1 MIRLT
6 AVNSPTAQHYFSGG
20 NTASGFVSYYDYIF
34 RDLDRLY
41 IIKGAPG
48 TGKSKLMRDI
58 ANEACNRNYTIE
70 YYHCASDPDS
80 LDGIIIRDISVGVLD
95 GTAPHVGVRRQR
107 GSVVAFYFSATR
119 RRSVP
124 QISS

>member
-1 MIRLT
+1 MATEDLT
-6 AVNSPTAQHYFSGG
+6 AAPHYFSGG

-34 RDLDRLY
+34 RELDRLY

-58 ANEACNRNYTIE
+58 ANEADNRSYKVE
-70 YYHCASDPDS
+70 YYHCSSDPDS

-95 GTAPHVGVRRQR
+95 GTAPHVGVPRFIP
-107 GSVVAFYFSATR
+107 V
-119 RRSVP
+119 
-124 QISS
+124 

>member
-1 MIRLT
+1 M
-6 AVNSPTAQHYFSGG
+6 AVQDLPSAPHYFSGG

-58 ANEACNRNYTIE
+58 ANEAGNRNYKIE
-70 YYHCASDPDS
+70 YYHCSSDPDS

-95 GTAPHVGVRRQR
+95 GTAPHVRVTSLCR
-107 GSVVAFYFSATR
+107 GKLN
-119 RRSVP
+119 P
-124 QISS
+124 

>member
-1 MIRLT
+1 MT
-6 AVNSPTAQHYFSGG
+6 AASQTAAQHYFSGG
-20 NTASGFVSYYDYIF
+20 NTASGFVSYYDHIF

-58 ANEACNRNYTIE
+58 ANEACNRNYTVE
-70 YYHCASDPDS
+70 YYHCSSDPDS

-95 GTAPHVGVRRQR
+95 GTAPHVRETLSRLRR
-107 GSVVAFYFSATR
+107 VALLFIAFKFFSQLRFFTQA
-119 RRSVP
+119 
-124 QISS
+124 

>member
-1 MIRLT
+1 LT
-6 AVNSPTAQHYFSGG
+6 AANSPAAQHYFSGG

-80 LDGIIIRDISVGVLD
+80 LDGIIIRYGTYLSAYSTEPHRTLGFQNGSAAPSWRFISALRAG
-95 GTAPHVGVRRQR
+95 APYRR
-107 GSVVAFYFSATR
+107 
-119 RRSVP
+119 
-124 QISS
+124 